1 MIHTGYINCNI
12 LYTVPSP
19 DANVTMT
26 PSNGTI
32 YEGTLLDLICTAK
45 LNATLKIPA
54 SQYYVPIIVDTPVEY
69 IAVWTNTQGKI
80 VNTISNTTHP
90 TSDVF
95 ESTLVFNPVDDLDSG
110 EYTCEIRIVF
120 ENEFILD
127 VVRNESI
134 NFTVDGK
141 F

>member
-1 MIHTGYINCNI
+1 MCIECNI

-19 DANVTMT
+19 DVNLTIT
-26 PSNGTI
+26 PSNGII
-32 YEGTLLDLICTAK
+32 YEGTLLELKCATK
-45 LNATLKIPA
+45 LNATLKIPT
-54 SQYYVPIIVDTPVEY
+54 SNYYAPIIVDTPVEY
-69 IAVWTNTQGKI
+69 IAVWTNAQGKI

-95 ESTLVFNPVDDLDSG
+95 ESSLVFNPVDDLDSG
-110 EYTCEIRIVF
+110 EYTCEISIAF

-127 VVRNESI
+127 VVINESI
-134 NFTVDGK
+134 SFTVDGK